1 MRMMPSWSQVHKA
14 EGLID
19 GIVHQRQIQLVVLRH
34 ALPVGDAGTAKRIHA
49 QFQAGTLD
57 SRHVDHLNQ
66 AFDIRLHQVFG
77 VQVAAVPGLV
87 QRLALNAFQLL
98 RQQFVGALFDH
109 RRQVGVG
116 RAAVRRVVLDAAV
129 FRWVMGRRNDDAVGL
144 HAAAAV
150 VAQNGV
156 RYRRR
161 WREAVVFLHD
171 HIDAVGGQ
179 HFQHGNEGRLG
190 QRMGVFAHVARAGG
204 ALLMTNFGDR
214 LSDGE
219 DVRFVKA
226 VALRAAAVAGGAKLH
241 RMCGIAGF
249 RLQHI
254 VLRRQ
259 LGYVDQIALAGG
271 LPGTWIIRHRHISLI
286 PVGDRANTSRTA
298 IMTGCSLN

>member
-1 MRMMPSWSQVHKA
+1 
-14 EGLID
+14 
-19 GIVHQRQIQLVVLRH
+19 
-34 ALPVGDAGTAKRIHA
+34 
-49 QFQAGTLD
+49 
-57 SRHVDHLNQ
+57 
-66 AFDIRLHQVFG
+66 
-77 VQVAAVPGLV
+77 
-87 QRLALNAFQLL
+87 
-98 RQQFVGALFDH
+98 
-109 RRQVGVG
+109 
-116 RAAVRRVVLDAAV
+116 
-129 FRWVMGRRNDDAVGL
+129 
-144 HAAAAV
+144 
-150 VAQNGV
+150 
-156 RYRRR
+156 
-161 WREAVVFLHD
+161 
-171 HIDAVGGQ
+171 
-179 HFQHGNEGRLG
+179 
-190 QRMGVFAHVARAGG
+190 
-204 ALLMTNFGDR
+204 MTNFGDR